1 MAFHVRSPLDR
12 RNIEPELARLLH
24 GSPWPSLA
32 CLTVALV
39 TGWLLWPYLPHQM
52 VVAWGAM
59 IGVAHGLRLWMQ
71 YIYHIAPGDPSM
83 ADLWLR
89 RHVWSTLLMGS
100 AWAAL
105 SVPIALGLEGIP
117 FFAVCTVVVGM
128 IAGAIVANHP
138 HIPSVDALVWPIA
151 LSVAIALV
159 SQGDAPRASLAA
171 FFVIIAACASVFARR
186 LNAALLETLFSR
198 DERMKLTAD
207 LSARNAQLADANAR
221 LGVANQRLMTAQTL
235 AESASRAKSEFLAN
249 MSHELRT
256 PLNAIIGFSEIIKDQ
271 SFGPIGQPR
280 YSEYAKDIYDSGG
293 SLLELINDILDLTKV
308 EAGKMELQK
317 SFVDV
322 ADVMRRC
329 LRLVKERAAKFNVRL
344 RTSFDPNLPHL
355 FADEGRLRQIAV
367 NLLTNAVKFTPAGGD
382 IVLSASVDQ
391 DGAIV
396 ISVADTGIGMSPPEI
411 AVALERFG
419 QTPSAQSRP
428 NEGTGLGLPLTK
440 TLVELHG
447 GQLGIDSVP
456 GKGTTVTV
464 KFPPQQFPG
473 ETAHAAN

>member
-12 RNIEPELARLLH
+12 RNIEPELARLVY

-39 TGWLLWPYLPHQM
+39 TGWLLWPNLPLQM

-71 YIYHIAPGDPSM
+71 YIYHSAPGDPSM

-89 RHVWSTLLMGS
+89 RHVWITLLIGCV
-100 AWAAL
+100 WAAL
-105 SVPIALGLEGIP
+105 SVPIAQGLEGIP

-138 HIPSVDALVWPIA
+138 HIPSVEALVWPIA

-159 SQGDAPRASLAA
+159 SRGDAPRASLAA
-171 FFVIIAACASVFARR
+171 FFVIIAACATVFARR
-186 LNAALLETLFSR
+186 LNVALVETLLSR
-198 DERMKLTAD
+198 NERMKLTAD
-207 LSARNAQLADANAR
+207 LSTRNSELADANAQLVR
-221 LGVANQRLMTAQTL
+221 AQTL
-235 AESASRAKSEFLAN
+235 AESANRAKSEFLAN

-271 SFGPIGQPR
+271 AFGPVGQPR
-280 YSEYAKDIYDSGG
+280 YAEYAKDIYDSGG
-293 SLLELINDILDLTKV
+293 SLLQLINDILDPTKV

-322 ADVMRRC
+322 AVIMRRC
-329 LRLVKERAAKFNVRL
+329 MRLIKDRASKSNVRL
-344 RTSFDPNLPHL
+344 KVSFDSNLPL
-355 FADEGRLRQIAV
+355 LLADEGRLRQIAV
-367 NLLTNAVKFTPAGGD
+367 NLLSNAIKFTPAGGQ
-382 IVLSASVDQ
+382 IVLSAGVDQ
-391 DGAIV
+391 HGAIF
-396 ISVADTGIGMSPPEI
+396 IRVADTGFGMSSAEI
-411 AVALERFG
+411 EVALERFG
-419 QTPSAQSRP
+419 QTASARSRP
-428 NEGTGLGLPLTK
+428 SEGTGLGLPLTK
-440 TLVELHG
+440 SLVELHG